1 MRFSRAFIVTQR
13 EDPSGEADAVSS
25 RLLLR
30 AGFTRKVAAGI
41 YEWLPLG
48 LRVLKKVEQII
59 REEMNA
65 VSGQEVW
72 LPIVQPKEL
81 WQQSGRWGIYG
92 KELLR
97 FKDRKDT
104 EFCLSPTAEEVVT
117 DLVAHHITSW
127 RQLPQMLYQFSTKFR
142 DEARPRFGLLRGREF
157 YMKDGYSFHAGEQDA
172 QEYYLQMQKAYVRVF
187 ERLGFKYRMVEAETG
202 PIGGSFSHE
211 FMVLAETGEDM
222 LAHCP
227 ECRYSAN
234 LERAECAPR
243 SAADDKKSVAAIE
256 ELATPGHS
264 SVDAVAAFTGLPSST
279 FIKTM
284 FYWTP
289 QKSPVVCLVRGDHE
303 VNEPKLK
310 RFLKVDDLIKM
321 EEPDYVRISGSP
333 VGFAGPQGLRER
345 LASFNGAR
353 LLADHAVAAIAGGVS
368 GANKKDV
375 HVKNLSHGRDFTV
388 EAFGDF
394 HVAAA
399 GDICPRCQKSAF
411 VFQKGIEVGHIFKL
425 GVKYSKAFNASYL
438 DTEGKPQLMVM
449 GCYGIGVSRI
459 VAAVIE
465 QNHDEMGMIWPKAIA
480 PMSVHLIGVEAFDE
494 QV

>member
-1 MRFSRAFIVTQR
+1 
-13 EDPSGEADAVSS
+13 
-25 RLLLR
+25 
-30 AGFTRKVAAGI
+30 
-41 YEWLPLG
+41 
-48 LRVLKKVEQII
+48 
-59 REEMNA
+59 
-65 VSGQEVW
+65 
-72 LPIVQPKEL
+72 
-81 WQQSGRWGIYG
+81 
-92 KELLR
+92 
-97 FKDRKDT
+97 
-104 EFCLSPTAEEVVT
+104 
-117 DLVAHHITSW
+117 
-127 RQLPQMLYQFSTKFR
+127 
-142 DEARPRFGLLRGREF
+142 
-157 YMKDGYSFHAGEQDA
+157 
-172 QEYYLQMQKAYVRVF
+172 
-187 ERLGFKYRMVEAETG
+187 
-202 PIGGSFSHE
+202 
-211 FMVLAETGEDM
+211 
-222 LAHCP
+222 
-227 ECRYSAN
+227 
-234 LERAECAPR
+234 
-243 SAADDKKSVAAIE
+243 
-256 ELATPGHS
+256 
-264 SVDAVAAFTGLPSST
+264 
-279 FIKTM
+279 
-284 FYWTP
+284 
-289 QKSPVVCLVRGDHE
+289 
-303 VNEPKLK
+303 
-310 RFLKVDDLIKM
+310 M

-494 QV
+494 QVKSAAEALYQGFLNSGVDVLFDDRDERAGVKFKDADLIGIPVRVTVSKRTLAKGSVEIKTRNQKESKLVDSGVALESALKELATFNLT